1 MLNSSCEWSKPTR
14 SSGAATKS
22 TTKEV
27 KGRSERSRAQK
38 TYDLKEKN
46 VQIHGNRLSG
56 CHATFPRGARLRR
69 RLNKRESPGVYKCGA
84 LPWPTLWL
92 TLWPILN
99 LPFFAKM
106 TETTKKRKENKRKEK
121 TDNKEKYGYRT
132 RASWMR
138 SECSHHCTIHASG
151 VLLSVTPRMH
161 FYVTAVINNK
171 HPSTTFV
178 DVN

>member
-1 MLNSSCEWSKPTR
+1 MLNSSCEWRKPTR
-14 SSGAATKS
+14 SSRATTKS

-38 TYDLKEKN
+38 TYDLIEKN

-69 RLNKRESPGVYKCGA
+69 RLNSWLSAGVYKCWA

-106 TETTKKRKENKRKEK
+106 TETKKKRKEK
-121 TDNKEKYGYRT
+121 TNNKEKYGYRT
-132 RASWMR
+132 RASPVR
-138 SECSHHCTIHASG
+138 SECSHHNAILASG
-151 VLLSVTPRMH
+151 VLPSVTSRMH
-161 FYVTAVINNK
+161 FYVTEVISNT
-171 HPSTTFV
+171 HPSTTFL
-178 DVN
+178 DVNRMFP